1 MDIETKKSF
10 NKLKHYLTLFDNTY
24 FDKDHMWILYEND
37 NRPKPKLYFINKTIL
52 GINYLSW
59 I

>member
-10 NKLKHYLTLFDNTY
+10 NKFKHYLTLFNNAY
-24 FDKDHMWILYEND
+24 FDKGHMRILYEND
-37 NRPKPKLYFINKTIL
+37 NRPKPKLYFINDIHHL
-52 GINYLSW
+52 DLVW

>member
-10 NKLKHYLTLFDNTY
+10 NKFKHYLNLFNNAY
-24 FDKDHMWILYEND
+24 FDKGHVLILYEN
-37 NRPKPKLYFINKTIL
+37 NSRPKPKLYFIDNMHRL
-52 GINYLSW
+52 DLVW

>member
-10 NKLKHYLTLFDNTY
+10 NKFKHYLDLFNNAY
-24 FDKDHMWILYEND
+24 FDKGHILILYENN
-37 NRPKPKLYFINKTIL
+37 NRPKPKLYFIEKMYHL
-52 GINYLSW
+52 DLVW

>member
-10 NKLKHYLTLFDNTY
+10 NKFKHYLTLFNNAY
-24 FDKDHMWILYEND
+24 FDKNHMWVLYENND
-37 NRPKPKLYFINKTIL
+37 RPKPKLYFIENRSIL
-52 GINYLSW
+52 DLVW

>member
-10 NKLKHYLTLFDNTY
+10 NKFKHYLDLFNNAY
-24 FDKDHMWILYEND
+24 FDKDHILILYENND
-37 NRPKPKLYFINKTIL
+37 RPKPKLYFIENRSIL
-52 GINYLSW
+52 DLVW

>member
-10 NKLKHYLTLFDNTY
+10 NKFKHYLTLFNNAY

-37 NRPKPKLYFINKTIL
+37 NRPKPKLYFIENRSIL
-52 GINYLSW
+52 DLVW

>member
-10 NKLKHYLTLFDNTY
+10 NKFKHYLNLFNNAYFNKDNIL
-24 FDKDHMWILYEND
+24 ILYEN
-37 NRPKPKLYFINKTIL
+37 NSRPKPKLYFIDNMHSL
-52 GINYLSW
+52 DLVW

>member
-10 NKLKHYLTLFDNTY
+10 NKFKHYLNLFNNAY
-24 FDKDHMWILYEND
+24 FDKGNVLILYEN
-37 NRPKPKLYFINKTIL
+37 NSRPKPKLYFIDNMYRL
-52 GINYLSW
+52 DLVW

>member
-10 NKLKHYLTLFDNTY
+10 NKFKHYLDLFNNAY

-37 NRPKPKLYFINKTIL
+37 NRPKPKLYFIRNEHRL
-52 GINYLSW
+52 DLVW

>member
-10 NKLKHYLTLFDNTY
+10 NKFKHYLDLFNNTY

-37 NRPKPKLYFINKTIL
+37 NRPKPKLYFIENRSIL
-52 GINYLSW
+52 DLVW

>member
-10 NKLKHYLTLFDNTY
+10 NKFKHYLDLFNNAY
-24 FDKDHMWILYEND
+24 FDKSHILILYEN
-37 NRPKPKLYFINKTIL
+37 NSRPKPKLYFIDNRSIL
-52 GINYLSW
+52 DLVW

>member
-10 NKLKHYLTLFDNTY
+10 NKFKHYLDLFNNAY
-24 FDKDHMWILYEND
+24 FNKSHILILYEND
-37 NRPKPKLYFINKTIL
+37 NRPKPKLYFIRNAHRL
-52 GINYLSW
+52 DLVW